1 MSFADRPF
9 MLNDV
14 KLKKKKQFS
23 KVNCEIKWCRMQ
35 KMEKA
40 QNMGGRQTVI
50 DKMMKCKV
58 NRME

>member
-23 KVNCEIKWCRMQ
+23 KVNCEIKWCRM
-35 KMEKA
+35 KMEKTHKKWEGEK
-40 QNMGGRQTVI
+40 Q
-50 DKMMKCKV
+50 
-58 NRME
+58 